1 MVFSSATYGKNI
13 AFYSL
18 QYLDGT
24 YICRMLPGMAHNAI
38 PIQGILYG
46 QNDQFY
52 HALIKYNLDEFH
64 IRNAYKYV
72 TLYQ

>member
-18 QYLDGT
+18 QYLDGP
-24 YICRMLPGMAHNAI
+24 YNCRMLPGMTNNVI
-38 PIQGILYG
+38 PIQGILCG

-52 HALIKYNLDEFH
+52 HALTKYNLDKFH
-64 IRNAYKYV
+64 IRNAYKNV
-72 TLYQ
+72 TSY